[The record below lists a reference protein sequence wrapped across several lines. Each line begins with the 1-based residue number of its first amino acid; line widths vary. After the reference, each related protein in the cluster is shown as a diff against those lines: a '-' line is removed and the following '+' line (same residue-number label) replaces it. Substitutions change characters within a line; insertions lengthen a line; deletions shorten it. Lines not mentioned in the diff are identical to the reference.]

1 MADKHDIALHLDSLL
16 GDLAAQGFYFGVDDH
31 LRIAA
36 FLAQVVEQPRPL
48 ETLKFQLAALVAH
61 SAEEQQKFYR
71 AFDALVRQSLDDF
84 SEEEEND
91 QPATGLPIAPPEKN
105 VAEPLPEILAP
116 NAGRP
121 SGAVP
126 VARSIQGRS
135 GPVRIELIS
144 FPATFW
150 RIWNTARIDAAT
162 VSLRE
167 KEWTPTTEWDLPA
180 SIRYTIQ
187 QGGIPHLVSRQR
199 KRMPQY
205 LFLIDQRSTEDHL
218 AGFYAEL
225 ALEMRR
231 RDLAAEYY
239 FYHDIPGRCWRDRRN
254 PRTYTSIQRL
264 QNEYDGYKLLIVG
277 DANGLLDRPYLRP
290 SSLAHE
296 VAENWRNVALLSP
309 KSTAE
314 WGRPELSLCQL
325 FPVVPATA
333 EGLDTLVH
341 QWSADEILT
350 PDYWRSALPA
360 SSAPSIE
367 LEIAPEEEEEVID
380 QLKYYLG
387 RDGFHWLCA
396 AATYPALFWRLTARY
411 NDESIV
417 PRSDLAERDQNQ
429 IWQNTLLKI
438 SRLGWLREGFIPE
451 EIRLKLQEMLPEEK
465 VGPVR
470 HQLLEVLELNRDQ
483 VPEHS
488 YAAADYAFAVARYA
502 FEEASND
509 PQISAEERAKK
520 EAALRKAIAS
530 IAYSDVQDPA
540 GQRLWSQQSIHWPP
554 VPDAPGLHVL
564 WVDDEPKNNV
574 RFQNELNESLHGIFT
589 NATSTEEALAAL
601 AGRGFDLIISDISRL
616 RRDDEGMKM
625 MRAFQEKGVPT
636 PVIFYTTSA
645 MVNRYEAELMELGAA
660 GVFSSHEQVRK
671 FVGER
676 VMAKQQ
682 RKNDLFASPPFEG
695 VTQSQQQSSA
705 PPRTENP
712 RTAEQLMDL
721 AEETMKNK
729 DYKVAEETYQQALV
743 LFTENKDDA
752 GRANTHQ
759 ALGKLYVAI
768 NNLESALQHF
778 KSAST
783 LYLLLNFNPAYA
795 YILMDIG
802 GVQQKMGSLAD
813 AQKSYEEALEILED
827 LGDEENT
834 EEVRKALFS
843 IAYANKYPNGPPE
856 MPEVRL
862 KKEIQRLIAEGWTET
877 ALNLLVE
884 VSSEAVAL
892 KERYVSMRQQ
902 LQNVEI
908 DAKNWQAE
916 QDRINEKILDIANN
930 LEANSNVPGLTA
942 NGPDTQQGFI
952 LYYIPSTMQV
962 DEKFRC
968 TVRIA
973 ATSELLQE
981 DWEARPLDVQ
991 QAIEI
996 AETMAVELVNAGADE
1011 TYEWAFN
1018 IKRDPPRLPSKQKV
1032 NQSRYA
1038 EWTFDVEPKR
1048 TGTYQLLLNATLS
1061 EKRTTTI
1068 FKIKVTVTKRLRK
1081 NPKQATPPRTKR
1093 KK

>member
-1 MADKHDIALHLDSLL
+1 MADKHDIALRLDSLL

-36 FLAQVVEQPRPL
+36 FLAQVVEQP
-48 ETLKFQLAALVAH
+48 
-61 SAEEQQKFYR
+61 
-71 AFDALVRQSLDDF
+71 
-84 SEEEEND
+84 
-91 QPATGLPIAPPEKN
+91 ATGLPIAPPEKN

-121 SGAVP
+121 TGTVP

-135 GPVRIELIS
+135 GPVRIELTS
-144 FPATFW
+144 FPAKFW

-296 VAENWRNVALLSP
+296 VAENWRDVALLSP

-360 SSAPSIE
+360 SSAPGIE

-417 PRSDLAERDQNQ
+417 PKSDLAERDQNQ

-465 VGPVR
+465 VAPVR

-540 GQRLWSQQSIHWPP
+540 GQRLWSQQSINWPP

-671 FVGER
+671 FMGER
-676 VMAKQQ
+676 VMEKQQ
-682 RKNDLFASPPFEG
+682 NDIFPNPTPPFDKP
-695 VTQSQQQSSA
+695 T
-705 PPRTENP
+705 PRRP
-712 RTAEQLMDL
+712 TA
-721 AEETMKNK
+721 AEEAQDAGDEAM
-729 DYKVAEETYQQALV
+729 ETGNYEAAIAAYQKALQ
-743 LFTENKDDA
+743 LFVDINNDEGEA
-752 GRANTHQ
+752 GRANAHQ
-759 ALGKLYVAI
+759 ALGKSYVAI
-768 NNLESALQHF
+768 DDLESALEHF

-783 LYLLLNFNPAYA
+783 LYELYNFNPAYA
-795 YILMDIG
+795 YALMDIG
-802 GVQQKMGSLAD
+802 SVQQKMGMLAD

-827 LGDEENT
+827 LGDEENVT
-834 EEVRKALFS
+834 DVRKALFS
-843 IAYANKYPNGPPE
+843 IAYANKYPKGPPE

-877 ALNLLVE
+877 ALNLLIE
-884 VSSEAVAL
+884 VSSEAVVL

-908 DAKNWQAE
+908 DAKDWQVE

-930 LEANSNVPGLTA
+930 LESNSNAPDSPA
-942 NGPDTQQGFI
+942 NGLDTQQGLI
-952 LYYIPSTMQV
+952 LYHIPNTMQV
-962 DEKFRC
+962 DRKVRC

-973 ATSELLQE
+973 ATAEVLQQGWPANPDDLQE
-981 DWEARPLDVQ
+981 R
-991 QAIEI
+991 IRI
-996 AETMAVELVNAGADE
+996 AETMAVELKQAAEKESN
-1011 TYEWAFN
+1011 EWAFD
-1018 IKRDPPRLPSKQKV
+1018 IKRDPATEQIVTPLEYS
-1032 NQSRYA
+1032 
-1038 EWTFDVEPKR
+1038 EWVFGVEPER
-1048 TGTYQLLLNATLS
+1048 VGTYRLLLKITFLDQDNRKSTQIL
-1061 EKRTTTI
+1061 EREVVVTTGRNI
-1068 FKIKVTVTKRLRK
+1068 AARARLAGRSPRK
-1081 NPKQATPPRTKR
+1081 
-1093 KK
+1093 